1 MDKTVVDRLRPIGF
15 TPAVAHAMDMLGAN
29 ENISGTP
36 MRLIEAHRESVRVT
50 DGAHEYVARSLPG
63 MLRALADSDH
73 ALTVGDWLMVQI
85 DAHGTPWAHARMAP
99 FTQIVRRNSSGA
111 RQPLVANVDSA
122 LLAMGLD
129 GDFNLRRLERYLAM
143 VKPAGIWPIV
153 VLTKRDICDD
163 VDAHLDE
170 LRQRLPRDVTVHAVD
185 ARAAATSRELAPYL
199 GSGQTTVILGSSGAG
214 KSTLTNTLLGQPV
227 QNTGVV
233 REDDSRGRH
242 TTTSR
247 SLHRLPAGG
256 CVIDTP
262 GLRGLRPDIDEDDL
276 AATFDDIASPARNC
290 RFRDCQ
296 HDDEPGC
303 AVRAGV
309 TPDRLVNYRKLL
321 REIRRDT
328 LTPLQRREQL
338 SIWKGRHRT
347 AEQRMKMKRGEPS
360 EPVLSAPRRAAVR
373 RGIARFVALRPRKLQ
388 STPAFL
394 RFIANVWFA
403 LVELPT
409 LRPSTNYAMN

>member
-1 MDKTVVDRLRPIGF
+1 MDRLRPIGF
-15 TPAVAHAMDMLGAN
+15 TPVVAHAMDLLGADGN
-29 ENISGTP
+29 TPGTP
-36 MRLIEAHRESVRVT
+36 MRLIEAHRETVRVT
-50 DGAHEYVARSLPG
+50 DGAHEYAARPMPG
-63 MLRALADSDH
+63 MLRALAASDD
-73 ALTVGDWLMVQI
+73 ALTVGDWLMVHI
-85 DAHGTPWAHARMAP
+85 DAHGTPWVHGRMTP

-111 RQPLVANVDSA
+111 RQPLVTNVDSA

-129 GDFNLRRLERYLAM
+129 GDFNLRRLERYLAI

-153 VLTKRDICDD
+153 VLTKRDLCSD
-163 VDAHLDE
+163 VDAHLDA
-170 LRQRLPRDVTVHAVD
+170 LRRRLPRDVTVHAVD
-185 ARAAATSRELAPYL
+185 ARAAVTASVLAPYI
-199 GSGQTTVILGSSGAG
+199 GSGQTTVVLGSSGAG
-214 KSTLTNTLLGQPV
+214 KSTLTNTLLGEQV
-227 QNTGVV
+227 QDTGAV

-262 GLRGLRPDIDEDDL
+262 GLRGLRPDIDEEDL
-276 AATFDDIASPARNC
+276 AATFDDIESLAQNC

-321 REIRRDT
+321 REIRRET

-338 SIWKGRHRT
+338 SIWKSRHRM
-347 AEQRMKMKRGEPS
+347 AEQRTKMKRGEP
-360 EPVLSAPRRAAVR
+360 
-373 RGIARFVALRPRKLQ
+373 G
-388 STPAFL
+388 
-394 RFIANVWFA
+394 
-403 LVELPT
+403 
-409 LRPSTNYAMN
+409 

>member
-1 MDKTVVDRLRPIGF
+1 MEKIFVDRLRPIGF
-15 TPAVAHAMDMLGAN
+15 TPAVAQAMDLLGADGN
-29 ENISGTP
+29 TRGKP
-36 MRLIEAHRESVRVT
+36 MRLIEAHRETVRVT
-50 DGAHEYVARSLPG
+50 DGVHEYSARPLPG
-63 MLRALADSDH
+63 MLRAVADSNNT
-73 ALTVGDWLMVQI
+73 LTVGDWLMVHI
-85 DAHGTPWAHARMAP
+85 DAHGTPWVHARMAP
-99 FTQIVRRNSSGA
+99 FTQIVRRSSSGA
-111 RQPLVANVDSA
+111 RQSLVTNVDSA

-153 VLTKRDICDD
+153 VLTKRDLCND
-163 VDAHLDE
+163 VDAHLDA
-170 LRQRLPRDVTVHAVD
+170 LRLRLPRDVTVHAVD
-185 ARAAATSRELAPYL
+185 ARATVTASELAPYI
-199 GSGQTTVILGSSGAG
+199 GSGQTAVILGSSGAG
-214 KSTLTNTLLGQPV
+214 KSTLTNTLLGEQV
-227 QNTGVV
+227 QDTGAV

-276 AATFDDIASPARNC
+276 AATFDDIESLAQNC

-321 REIRRDT
+321 REIRRET

-338 SIWKGRHRT
+338 SIWKSRHRT
-347 AEQRMKMKRGEPS
+347 AEQRTKMKRGEP
-360 EPVLSAPRRAAVR
+360 
-373 RGIARFVALRPRKLQ
+373 G
-388 STPAFL
+388 
-394 RFIANVWFA
+394 
-403 LVELPT
+403 
-409 LRPSTNYAMN
+409 